1 MSSPLRTMVKVA
13 TATLL
18 VVALHGAAMA
28 TDTAVIPKRVIYPGE
43 TIDAGALSEVPVR
56 NPARITTE
64 IAYMAED
71 IDGKVA
77 KRTLLPGRFIPL
89 SSVREAY
96 VVEAGSPVEVN
107 FIQNGLQIT
116 TMAIPLQP
124 GSIGD
129 MIRVR
134 NVDSGAVFSGIVMA
148 NGTLRVGN

>member
-1 MSSPLRTMVKVA
+1 MSSPLRTMLKVA
-13 TATLL
+13 TAALL
-18 VVALHGAAMA
+18 FAGLHGAAMA

-64 IAYMAED
+64 IAYLAED

-134 NVDSGAVFSGIVMA
+134 NVDSGAVFSGVVMA
-148 NGTLRVGN
+148 NGTVRVGN

>member
-1 MSSPLRTMVKVA
+1 MSRPLRTMVLVA
-13 TATLL
+13 AATLL
-18 VVALHGAAMA
+18 AAAPHGPAMA

-64 IAYMAED
+64 IAYLAED

-134 NVDSGAVFSGIVMA
+134 NADSGAVFSGIVLA
-148 NGTLRVGN
+148 DGTLRVGN

>member
-1 MSSPLRTMVKVA
+1 MTANAIRNIALVSAILVA
-13 TATLL
+13 G
-18 VVALHGAAMA
+18 ALPGMAMA

-43 TIDAGALSEVPVR
+43 TIDAGSLSEVPLR
-56 NPARITTE
+56 NPARVTTE
-64 IAYMAED
+64 IAYVAED

-89 SSVREAY
+89 NSVREAY

-107 FIQNGLQIT
+107 LTQNGLRIT

-134 NVDSGAVFSGIVMA
+134 NADSGAVFSGIVLA
-148 NGTLRVGN
+148 NGTVMVGN

>member
-1 MSSPLRTMVKVA
+1 MSRPMRTTVGLGIA
-13 TATLL
+13 GLL
-18 VVALHGAAMA
+18 AAALPFAAMA

-43 TIDAGALSEVPVR
+43 TIDAGSLSEVPVR

-64 IAYMAED
+64 IAYVAED

-107 FIQNGLQIT
+107 FAQNGLQIT

-134 NVDSGAVFSGIVMA
+134 NADSGAVFSGIVMA
-148 NGTLRVGN
+148 DGTVRVGN

>member
-1 MSSPLRTMVKVA
+1 MSKLSRTIVRAAAAAAVMA
-13 TATLL
+13 
-18 VVALHGAAMA
+18 ALPGAAMA

-43 TIDAGALSEVPVR
+43 TIDAGSLSEVPVR

-64 IAYMAED
+64 IAYLAED

-96 VVEAGSPVEVN
+96 VVEAGAPVEVN
-107 FIQNGLQIT
+107 FAQNGLQIT

-134 NVDSGAVFSGIVMA
+134 NADSGAVFSGIVMA
-148 NGTLRVGN
+148 DGTVRVGN

>member
-1 MSSPLRTMVKVA
+1 
-13 TATLL
+13 
-18 VVALHGAAMA
+18 MA

-43 TIDAGALSEVPVR
+43 TIDAGSLSEVPLR
-56 NPARITTE
+56 NPARVTTE
-64 IAYMAED
+64 IAYVAED

-107 FIQNGLQIT
+107 LTQNGLRIT

-134 NVDSGAVFSGIVMA
+134 NADSGAVFSGIVLA
-148 NGTLRVGN
+148 NGTVMVGN

>member
-1 MSSPLRTMVKVA
+1 MSRALSMAVRIA
-13 TATLL
+13 TASLL
-18 VVALHGAAMA
+18 IASLQGAAMA
-28 TDTAVIPKRVIYPGE
+28 SDTVVVPKRVIYPGE
-43 TIDAGALSEVPVR
+43 TIDAGSLSEVPLR
-56 NPARITTE
+56 NPTRITAE
-64 IAYMAED
+64 IAYFPSD

-107 FIQNGLQIT
+107 YASNGLQIT

-134 NVDSGAVFSGIVMA
+134 NADSGAVFSGIVLA
-148 NGTLRVGN
+148 NGTVRVGN

>member
-1 MSSPLRTMVKVA
+1 MTANALRNFQIVL
-13 TATLL
+13 ATLL
-18 VVALHGAAMA
+18 MATPGVAMA

-43 TIDAGALSEVPVR
+43 TIDAGSLSEVPLR
-56 NPARITTE
+56 NPARVTTE
-64 IAYMAED
+64 IAYVAED

-107 FIQNGLQIT
+107 FAQNGLQIT

-134 NVDSGAVFSGIVMA
+134 NADSGAVFSGIVLA
-148 NGTLRVGN
+148 NGTVMVGN

>member
-1 MSSPLRTMVKVA
+1 MTANAIRSILAAS
-13 TATLL
+13 ATLF
-18 VVALHGAAMA
+18 VAALPGAAMA
-28 TDTAVIPKRVIYPGE
+28 ADTAVIPKRVIYPGE
-43 TIDAGALSEVPVR
+43 TIDAGSLSEVPLR
-56 NPARITTE
+56 NPARVTTE
-64 IAYMAED
+64 IAYVAED

-107 FIQNGLQIT
+107 LTQSGLRIT

-134 NVDSGAVFSGIVMA
+134 NADSGAVFSGIVLA
-148 NGTLRVGN
+148 NGTVMVGN

>member
-1 MSSPLRTMVKVA
+1 MNAIAIRNI
-13 TATLL
+13 L
-18 VVALHGAAMA
+18 VVSTTLFVGALPGVAMA
-28 TDTAVIPKRVIYPGE
+28 TDTAIIPKRVIYPGE
-43 TIDAGALSEVPVR
+43 TIDAGSLTEVPLR
-56 NPARITTE
+56 NPARVTAE
-64 IAYMAED
+64 IAYVAED

-89 SSVREAY
+89 SSVRDAY

-107 FIQNGLQIT
+107 FAQNGLQIT

-134 NVDSGAVFSGIVMA
+134 NADSGTVFSGIVMA
-148 NGTLRVGN
+148 NGTVRVGN